1 MTSITS
7 VELNFM
13 VFRYLHESGFTHSAF
28 IFGYEAGINKSPI
41 DGNSVPPSA
50 LISFV
55 QKGLQYFEMEAN
67 YSNSDEDLE
76 EDFLFLTPMDLIT
89 KDVNQLRQMINE
101 RRKKQQ
107 KDKDK
112 GPEKDK
118 NQGPEKDKNK
128 GPEKDKNKGPEKE
141 HGREYGRV
149 REKGKRKRGKEVG
162 KDRKNVDND
171 KEQDQLHGG
180 QSGGEMVT
188 GQDDKA
194 VRLEKCG
201 AFGGPEPMDI
211 STTLL
216 SQPCA
221 IPSSDV
227 TVLQG
232 HTSEVCA
239 CAWSPTGSLLASGS
253 GDSTA
258 RIWAIAEGQCK
269 TASQKPLN
277 AVVLK
282 HVRGRTN
289 EKNKDVTTLDWNG
302 EGTLLATGS
311 YDGQARIWTTTG
323 ELRSTF
329 NKHKGPIFSLKWNK
343 KGNYLLTGSF
353 DKTAIV
359 WDVKTGEWKQQFEFH
374 SGPTLDVDWRNNVSF
389 ATSSSDH
396 MIHVCKIGDN
406 RPVKTFAG
414 HQGEVNCV
422 KWDPSGSML
431 ASCSDD
437 STAKIWAMN
446 YDKHLRDLREH
457 SKEIYIIRWSPTGLG
472 TSNPNKKLVLA
483 SASFDSTV
491 KIWDVELG
499 KSIYSLSGH
508 RGPVYS
514 VAFSPNGEY
523 IASGSLDKSVHI
535 WSLKDGKIV
544 KTYTGNG
551 GTFEV
556 CWNKEGDKLAASFAD
571 NTVSILDL
579 RM

>member
-13 VFRYLHESGFTHSAF
+13 VFRYLHESGFLHSAF
-28 IFGYEAGINKSPI
+28 TFGYEAGIDKSPI
-41 DGNSVPPSA
+41 DGNSVPPGA
-50 LISFV
+50 LVSFV

-67 YSNSDEDLE
+67 LNNSDADLE
-76 EDFLFLTPMDLIT
+76 EDFLFLKPMDLIT
-89 KDVNQLRQMINE
+89 KDVDQLRQLINE
-101 RRKKQQ
+101 RRKNRQ
-107 KDKDK
+107 
-112 GPEKDK
+112 
-118 NQGPEKDKNK
+118 
-128 GPEKDKNKGPEKE
+128 KDKNKGPEKE
-141 HGREYGRV
+141 HVPEHGRV
-149 REKGKRKRGKEVG
+149 REKGKRKREKEVG
-162 KDRKNVDND
+162 KDRKNVDKV
-171 KEQDQLHGG
+171 KEQDQLHGDRTG
-180 QSGGEMVT
+180 REMVT
-188 GQDDKA
+188 NKDDK
-194 VRLEKCG
+194 VEKIEKSG
-201 AFGGPEPMDI
+201 AFGGPEPMDVL
-211 STTLL
+211 TTSI

-221 IPSSDV
+221 IPSSDR

-258 RIWAIAEGQCK
+258 RIWTIAEGKCK
-269 TASQKPLN
+269 TASQKPLS

-282 HVRGRTN
+282 HGGDRTN

-343 KGNYLLTGSF
+343 KGDYLLTGSF

-359 WDVKTGEWKQQFEFH
+359 WNVKTSEWKQQFEFH

-414 HQGEVNCV
+414 HKGEVNCV
-422 KWDPSGSML
+422 KWDPTSSML

-437 STAKIWAMN
+437 STVKIWTMSH
-446 YDKHLRDLREH
+446 DKHLRDLREH
-457 SKEIYIIRWSPTGLG
+457 SKEIYIIRWSPTGVG

-499 KSIYSLSGH
+499 KSIYSLNGH
-508 RGPVYS
+508 RDPVYS

-544 KTYTGNG
+544 KTYSGNG

-571 NTVSILDL
+571 NTVSILDF